1 MRSHHRPI
9 EIKKFLADV
18 TFGFKHAR
26 RIGTAP
32 GLGDNAGLGLG
43 ARPQDKTL
51 VSKGHR
57 LATAICS
64 ACRVATPDQPNK
76 PILKPPAPSFE
87 SIVQRKDVTLD
98 SLRNFLKTT
107 HRGLDRPKGMPDPSL
122 MDYQITEV
130 IAYILSLRK

>member
-1 MRSHHRPI
+1 MRAASALLLV
-9 EIKKFLADV
+9 LA
-18 TFGFKHAR
+18 T
-26 RIGTAP
+26 T
-32 GLGDNAGLGLG
+32 LGSASAQDDD
-43 ARPQDKTL
+43 QDKAL

-64 ACRVATPDQPNK
+64 ACHVATPDQRDK

-87 SIVQRKDVTLD
+87 SIVQRKDITSD